1 MREKIYLFI
10 EPSDNKSIYDY
21 CMIVVIAV
29 SLLPLCFKQDTQILS
44 AIDYATAFI
53 FIIDYALRLITA
65 DYKLNKGAA
74 SFFVYPF
81 TFLAIIDAVS
91 IFPTFLPLSAGFK
104 TLKVIRLLRSFRA
117 FKALKIFRYSKN
129 FDIIITVIK
138 KQSAALLAVCT
149 LAAGYVFISAL
160 IVFNIEPDTF
170 NSFFDAIYWATV
182 SLTTVGYG
190 DIYPLT
196 STGKVLAMVSS
207 FIGIAIVALPA
218 GIITAGYMDE
228 VSIRNKG

>member
-1 MREKIYLFI
+1 MREKIYNFI
-10 EPSDNKSIYDY
+10 EPSGNKSIYDY

-29 SLLPLCFKQDTQILS
+29 SLLPLCFKQSNGILT

-53 FIIDYALRLITA
+53 FIIDYALRLLTA
-65 DYKLNKGAA
+65 DFKLRKGAA
-74 SFFVYPF
+74 SFFIYPF

-91 IFPTFLPLSAGFK
+91 IFPTFLPLSAGFR
-104 TLKVIRLLRSFRA
+104 TLKIIRLLRSFRA

-218 GIITAGYMDE
+218 GIITAGYMEE
-228 VSIRNKG
+228 VSIRNEK

>member
-1 MREKIYLFI
+1 MREKIYSFV
-10 EPSDNKSIYDY
+10 EPNGNKSVYDY
-21 CMIVVIAV
+21 CMIAVITV
-29 SLLPLCFKQDTQILS
+29 SLLPLCFKQSTRFLV
-44 AIDYATAFI
+44 AIDYITAFI

-65 DYKLNKGAA
+65 DYKLGKGAA
-74 SFFVYPF
+74 SFFIYPF
-81 TFLAIIDAVS
+81 TFLAIVDVVAIV
-91 IFPTFLPLSAGFK
+91 PTFLPLSAGFK
-104 TLKVIRLLRSFRA
+104 TLKLIRLFRSLRA

-129 FDIIITVIK
+129 FDIIIRVIK

-149 LAAGYVFISAL
+149 LAVGYVFISAL

-170 NSFFDAIYWATV
+170 NSFFDAVYWATI

-190 DIYPLT
+190 DIYPIT

-218 GIITAGYMDE
+218 GIITAGYMEE
-228 VSIRNKG
+228 VSEVIK